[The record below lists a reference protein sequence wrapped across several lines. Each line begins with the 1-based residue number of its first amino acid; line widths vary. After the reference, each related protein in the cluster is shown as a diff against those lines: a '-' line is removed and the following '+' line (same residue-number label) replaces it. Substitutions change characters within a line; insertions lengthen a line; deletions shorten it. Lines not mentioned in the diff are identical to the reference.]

1 MTKLL
6 VKNILEHALSYKWS
20 LQGLGM
26 LRLYLSDA
34 VRLHVWSTGH
44 AAGPKV
50 AKLHTHP
57 WNFKSLVVAGGIED
71 IRYVEI
77 ANVAPN
83 YEYVTI
89 KCGPGG
95 DATCEKK
102 PITLGWKDSTII
114 PEGKEYSR
122 HRTDIHE
129 SRPQDGTVT
138 LVTRTFVE
146 DKDHANVYFPLGMDW
161 NHETSA
167 EPRPAT
173 DLEVGDITGYAL
185 GRWFK

>member
-6 VKNILEHALSYKWS
+6 VKNILEHASAYKWS

-26 LRLYLSDA
+26 LRLYLSDE
-34 VRLHVWSTGH
+34 VRLHVWDSRY

-57 WNFKSLVVAGGIED
+57 WNFTSFVVAGEVTD
-71 IRYVEI
+71 VRYEEIKNVE
-77 ANVAPN
+77 PN

-95 DATCEKK
+95 GATCEKK
-102 PITLGWKDSTII
+102 PIALRWSNTKVI
-114 PEGKEYSR
+114 PVGSDYAT
-122 HRTDIHE
+122 HRLAIHE
-129 SRPQDGTVT
+129 SRPLDGTVT
-138 LVTRTFVE
+138 LVKRTFVA

-173 DLEVGDITGYAL
+173 DLEVNDITGYAL